1 MSEQPPKQPKSPE
14 TTPILSAEETR
25 QINSVRATLK
35 GQLDIISDSKSSP
48 KDKED
53 ARKEIK
59 TQVDT
64 LLTDLNISGVDLLI
78 EVETKALN
86 AKALKEAINAI
97 TLPETPE
104 VVEESDENSDS
115 SATPK
120 APSPAQRLEAIK
132 SALTGN
138 DKKREISPWLKGAG
152 IVVVGGLAIAGG
164 LGQKTNMER
173 KEVKEAETATQLADQ
188 KVAIDDATQSKINNF
203 KAGKITITNAELFN
217 QLVPGGSFKDNEV
230 VTLSKDQLVILNVK
244 GITEATITEFYST
257 TADGNADIARRN
269 AMMSGDFGAFIRSG
283 SLD

>member
-1 MSEQPPKQPKSPE
+1 
-14 TTPILSAEETR
+14 
-25 QINSVRATLK
+25 
-35 GQLDIISDSKSSP
+35 
-48 KDKED
+48 
-53 ARKEIK
+53 
-59 TQVDT
+59 
-64 LLTDLNISGVDLLI
+64 
-78 EVETKALN
+78 
-86 AKALKEAINAI
+86 
-97 TLPETPE
+97 
-104 VVEESDENSDS
+104 
-115 SATPK
+115 
-120 APSPAQRLEAIK
+120 
-132 SALTGN
+132 
-138 DKKREISPWLKGAG
+138 
-152 IVVVGGLAIAGG
+152 
-164 LGQKTNMER
+164 MER

>member
-25 QINSVRATLK
+25 QINSVRAMLK

-64 LLTDLNISGVDLLI
+64 LLTNLNISGVDLLI

>member
-120 APSPAQRLEAIK
+120 AP
-132 SALTGN
+132 
-138 DKKREISPWLKGAG
+138 
-152 IVVVGGLAIAGG
+152 
-164 LGQKTNMER
+164 
-173 KEVKEAETATQLADQ
+173 
-188 KVAIDDATQSKINNF
+188 
-203 KAGKITITNAELFN
+203 
-217 QLVPGGSFKDNEV
+217 
-230 VTLSKDQLVILNVK
+230 
-244 GITEATITEFYST
+244 
-257 TADGNADIARRN
+257 
-269 AMMSGDFGAFIRSG
+269 
-283 SLD
+283 